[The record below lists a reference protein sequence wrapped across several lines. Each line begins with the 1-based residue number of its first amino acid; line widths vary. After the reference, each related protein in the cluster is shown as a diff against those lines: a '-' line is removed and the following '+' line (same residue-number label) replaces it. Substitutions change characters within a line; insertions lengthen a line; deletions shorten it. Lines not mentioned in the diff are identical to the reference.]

1 MKPLKAKTLES
12 DTLVYHRANCASP
25 IVCKLKLGSEVE
37 LGIVFCNDRGAWL
50 KVTTPG
56 GATGYVLGNVKV
68 RILLEPRNPSSNSSN
83 RIIAMPCLA
92 L

>member
-1 MKPLKAKTLES
+1 M
-12 DTLVYHRANCASP
+12 SP

-37 LGIVFCNDRGAWL
+37 LGTVFCNDRGAWL
-50 KVTTPG
+50 KVVVPG
-56 GATGYVLGNVKV
+56 GATGYVPGNVKV
-68 RILLEPRNPSSNSSN
+68 RIVLEPRSALSDSSN